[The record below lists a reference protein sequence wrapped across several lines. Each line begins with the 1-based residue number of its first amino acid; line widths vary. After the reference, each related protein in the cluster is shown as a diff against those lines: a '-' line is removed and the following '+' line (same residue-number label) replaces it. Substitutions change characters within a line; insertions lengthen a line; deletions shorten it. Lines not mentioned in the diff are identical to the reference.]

1 MALSINKIN
10 ERLEGVL
17 KKLDQA
23 IDYRDMTDVQ
33 KALEEAKKL
42 NKSSDGITNEVL
54 LEELQERIKKIAEE
68 IKPNNG
74 LDEDERIELNK
85 IKKEIKAGKDPFE
98 KTKAVVDSL
107 SKKGVNQEDLKSY
120 KEQQKYDNAVQIEA
134 VKANTQELANVI
146 TNIEMMYIEPIQNND
161 EAIKIIKEIQKEK
174 EFLENL
180 DSSTDAETIS
190 ASKSTIRTKISEL
203 QQRGV
208 DVSSIQNFESNPS
221 LIDTFSTATIN
232 DLGKKSNKIANA
244 LAADKSIPEN
254 IKERFGLTAASNTAK
269 ALKSSY
275 NAMVK
280 TRKKMATKIAT
291 LEAENRQI
299 DKTIKTLDREEEI
312 RSIAYNED
320 GTEKSPSEIAR
331 TVLNNDR
338 TREQIVEEVSN
349 KMDYKNP
356 FKRFGAR
363 MNFYQDTQNVGKFKA
378 FWKAAFS
385 KTKNVKRI
393 AATSEAVRIGKGM
406 SAKASD
412 SMRSRQE
419 NFRQT
424 LKNETLKKMS
434 KDATLTEDK
443 IRDDVVEQAYE
454 SAFRDDD
461 GR

>member
-190 ASKSTIRTKISEL
+190 ASKSTIRT
-203 QQRGV
+203 
-208 DVSSIQNFESNPS
+208 
-221 LIDTFSTATIN
+221 T
-232 DLGKKSNKIANA
+232 
-244 LAADKSIPEN
+244 
-254 IKERFGLTAASNTAK
+254 
-269 ALKSSY
+269 
-275 NAMVK
+275 
-280 TRKKMATKIAT
+280 TK
-291 LEAENRQI
+291 RC
-299 DKTIKTLDREEEI
+299 RC
-312 RSIAYNED
+312 
-320 GTEKSPSEIAR
+320 
-331 TVLNNDR
+331 
-338 TREQIVEEVSN
+338 
-349 KMDYKNP
+349 
-356 FKRFGAR
+356 
-363 MNFYQDTQNVGKFKA
+363 KFN
-378 FWKAAFS
+378 S
-385 KTKNVKRI
+385 K
-393 AATSEAVRIGKGM
+393 
-406 SAKASD
+406 
-412 SMRSRQE
+412 
-419 NFRQT
+419 F
-424 LKNETLKKMS
+424 
-434 KDATLTEDK
+434 
-443 IRDDVVEQAYE
+443 
-454 SAFRDDD
+454 
-461 GR
+461 